1 MRRVLLA
8 SCIFLTAG
16 CLGAG
21 SGRAGNRPGTAVLT
35 PSRLDYLLLASLAD
49 TQRPLAMA
57 AYRPEPLRDP
67 E

>member
-1 MRRVLLA
+1 MGRMLLA
-8 SCIFLTAG
+8 SCALLTAG

-21 SGRAGNRPGTAVLT
+21 SGQADNRPNTSAPA

-49 TQRPLAMA
+49 TPRPLAMS
-57 AYRPEPLRDP
+57 AYRPEPLRDA

>member
-8 SCIFLTAG
+8 SCIFLAGG

-21 SGRAGNRPGTAVLT
+21 SGQAGNRPGTAVLT

-49 TQRPLAMA
+49 TRRPLAMA
-57 AYRPEPLRDP
+57 AYQPEPLRDP

>member
-8 SCIFLTAG
+8 SCILLTAG

-21 SGRAGNRPGTAVLT
+21 SGQADNRPNPAELT
-35 PSRLDYLLLASLAD
+35 PTRLDYLLLASLAD
-49 TQRPLAMA
+49 NQRPLAMA
-57 AYRPEPLRDP
+57 AYRPVPVRDP

>member
-8 SCIFLTAG
+8 SCILLTAG

-21 SGRAGNRPGTAVLT
+21 AGQADIRPRSAVPL

-49 TQRPLAMA
+49 TRRPLAMA
-57 AYRPEPLRDP
+57 AYQPEPLHDP

>member
-21 SGRAGNRPGTAVLT
+21 SGQAGNRLDTTVLT

>member
-1 MRRVLLA
+1 MLLA
-8 SCIFLTAG
+8 GCIFLTAG

-21 SGRAGNRPGTAVLT
+21 SGQAGNRPDSAVLT

-57 AYRPEPLRDP
+57 AYSPGVQK
-67 E
+67 